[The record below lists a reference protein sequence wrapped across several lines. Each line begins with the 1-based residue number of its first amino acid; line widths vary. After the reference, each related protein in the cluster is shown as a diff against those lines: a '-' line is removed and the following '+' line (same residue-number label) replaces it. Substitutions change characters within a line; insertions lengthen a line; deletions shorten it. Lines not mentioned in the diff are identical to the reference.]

1 MAAAISIDDNKE
13 FNMARPKIGIFGA
26 VFAVGSVLA
35 WRWVQ
40 KQRAAQQPLA
50 RDLTRWEGEGGAVT
64 EPAQPAPGAPGAQV
78 APTPAKHL
86 RNGNGADHGDAWPF
100 PRS

>member
-1 MAAAISIDDNKE
+1 
-13 FNMARPKIGIFGA
+13 MARPKIGIFGA
-26 VFAVGSVLA
+26 LFAVGSVLA

-40 KQRAAQQPLA
+40 KQRAAQAVPA

-64 EPAQPAPGAPGAQV
+64 NDQPLHPKALAGTTHPRSA
-78 APTPAKHL
+78 
-86 RNGNGADHGDAWPF
+86 NGADHSASGDAWPF

>member
-1 MAAAISIDDNKE
+1 
-13 FNMARPKIGIFGA
+13 MARPKIGIFGA

-50 RDLTRWEGEGGAVT
+50 RDLTRWEGEGGTVT
-64 EPAQPAPGAPGAQV
+64 EPAQPAAGAPGAQV
-78 APTPAKHL
+78 APATHL

>member
-1 MAAAISIDDNKE
+1 
-13 FNMARPKIGIFGA
+13 MARPKIGVFGA
-26 VFAVGSVLA
+26 LFAVGSVLA

-64 EPAQPAPGAPGAQV
+64 ESAQPAPGAQL
-78 APTPAKHL
+78 TPAAHL
-86 RNGNGADHGDAWPF
+86 RNGNGADHSDPWPF

>member
-1 MAAAISIDDNKE
+1 VAAVVSIHDNKE
-13 FNMARPKIGIFGA
+13 FNMARPRIGIFGA
-26 VFAVGSVLA
+26 LFAVGSVLA

-40 KQRAAQQPLA
+40 KQRAAQPPLA
-50 RDLTRWEGEGGAVT
+50 RDLTRWEGEGGTVT
-64 EPAQPAPGAPGAQV
+64 EPAQPAPGAQV
-78 APTPAKHL
+78 APATHL